1 MKKLSKRVLNY
12 QQEHEKPA
20 ACTAPLPSKLNM
32 KITKSYKSK
41 QSLMQANNP
50 K

>member
-12 QQEHEKPA
+12 GQEHEKPA
-20 ACTAPLPSKLNM
+20 PLPSMLNM